1 MMNPANLY
9 HPKWNSKMGAVH
21 QKTNLVDLA
30 ICCALIL
37 LALLGFISYW
47 TTGMLR
53 GDIDGLLLLSICFL
67 VGSIFSAL
75 LVLMLRSAGRLKLP
89 TTKRARTAGSL
100 PTLET
105 LQTVPSEAPG
115 GRSKQS
121 RSGNSAIAS
130 R

>member
-9 HPKWNSKMGAVH
+9 DSKWNSKAGPVH
-21 QKTNLVDLA
+21 QKANLVDLA

-37 LALLGFISYW
+37 LALFGFISYW
-47 TTGMLR
+47 TTGVLR

-67 VGSIFSAL
+67 VGSIFSTL

-100 PTLET
+100 PTLEA

-115 GRSKQS
+115 RRS
-121 RSGNSAIAS
+121 N
-130 R
+130 